1 MTKEEFFKRVR
12 ADYHEGNLTQLWADI
27 EAERQ
32 QFIDWDKVP
41 AGCDSVALLPK
52 RYNVYGDE
60 IACYP
65 RPAPKYREMTREE
78 KIEALDSLPY
88 LGVYQSSGML
98 TDKLV
103 DDLCKAAGVDV
114 RVRV

>member
-65 RPAPKYREMTREE
+65 RPAPKYREMTVHEMT
-78 KIEALDSLPY
+78 KALMNTEMDE
-88 LGVYQSSGML
+88 
-98 TDKLV
+98 DKLKEI
-103 DDLCKAAGVDV
+103 CKAAGVDT
-114 RVRV
+114 RVKC